1 MSLPLEL
8 PLAQA
13 ALDRDA
19 DSRAHADLFDELW
32 ALPTTRIVVLHNGKT
47 LVTAGNQPV
56 LRFLNTHEATAGRF
70 RVYLGKT
77 RAAADALPSG
87 TDLPAGSAVVLSV
100 LSDNAAAA
108 LDVDSPDT
116 PALGTGDC
124 VWADLRSVG
133 AKLPQ
138 RDAAI
143 VMQAMAIANWHESH
157 QHCPNCGTPT
167 IVEQGGWVRRCF
179 KEDTQLFARTDPAII
194 VSVIDEQD
202 RILLG
207 SQASWAENR
216 WSVLAG
222 YVDSGESLE
231 AAVIREMKEES
242 GLDVTEPTYLA
253 SQSWPFP
260 YSLML
265 GFTAKVDLA
274 ATGQKMQPD
283 GIEIVRLRWFT
294 REEMAAEVAQIL
306 LPNKISISRS
316 MIEHWYGGQLVSAS
330 EGAPNQSGAR

>member
-32 ALPTTRIVVLHNGKT
+32 AVPTTRIVVLHNGKT
-47 LVTAGNQPV
+47 LVSAGDRPV
-56 LRFLNTHEATAGRF
+56 LKFFNTDQATAGRF

-77 RAAADALPSG
+77 RAAS
-87 TDLPAGSAVVLSV
+87 DLPEASAIVLSV
-100 LSDNAAAA
+100 LSDNAATA
-108 LDVDSPDT
+108 LD
-116 PALGTGDC
+116 AGDC

-138 RDAAI
+138 RDASI
-143 VMQAMAIANWHESH
+143 VMQALAIANWHESH

-242 GLDVTEPTYLA
+242 GLVVIEPTYLA

-274 ATGQKMQPD
+274 ATGQSIKPD

-294 REEMAAEVAQIL
+294 REELAAEVAEIL
-306 LPNKISISRS
+306 LPNRISISRS

-330 EGAPNQSGAR
+330 EGAPRQAGAS

>member
-19 DSRAHADLFDELW
+19 DSRTHADLFDELW
-32 ALPTTRIVVLHNGKT
+32 AMPTTRIVVLHNGRT
-47 LVTAGNQPV
+47 LVTANDAPKV
-56 LRFLNTHEATAGRF
+56 RFFNTDEATAGRF

-77 RAAADALPSG
+77 RAADEALPE
-87 TDLPAGSAVVLSV
+87 ASAIVLSV

-108 LDVDSPDT
+108 LD
-116 PALGTGDC
+116 AGDC

-143 VMQAMAIANWHESH
+143 VMQALAIANWHESH

-242 GLDVTEPTYLA
+242 GLVVTEPTYLG

-274 ATGQKMQPD
+274 ASGQSIKPD

-294 REEMAAEVAQIL
+294 REELAAEVAQIL
-306 LPNKISISRS
+306 LPNRISIARS
-316 MIEHWYGGQLVSAS
+316 LIEHWYGGQLISAS
-330 EGAPNQSGAR
+330 EAGPGTTGSR

>member
-1 MSLPLEL
+1 MPLPLEL
-8 PLAQA
+8 PLGQA

-32 ALPTTRIVVLHNGKT
+32 AAPTTRIVVLHNGKT
-47 LVTAGNQPV
+47 LVSAGDKPA
-56 LRFLNTHEATAGRF
+56 LKFFNTDEATAGRF

-77 RAAADALPSG
+77 RAPGSLAEAS
-87 TDLPAGSAVVLSV
+87 DLTPGSDMPEGSAIVLSV

-108 LDVDSPDT
+108 ID
-116 PALGTGDC
+116 AGDAE
-124 VWADLRSVG
+124 WADLRSVG
-133 AKLPQ
+133 AKLPH

-143 VMQAMAIANWHESH
+143 VMQALAIANWHESH

-194 VSVIDEQD
+194 VSVIDEQG

-242 GLDVTEPTYLA
+242 GLLVTEPTYLA

-274 ATGQKMQPD
+274 ATGQTIKPD
-283 GIEIVRLRWFT
+283 GVEIVRLRWFS
-294 REEMAAEVAQIL
+294 RAELAAEAAEIL
-306 LPNKISISRS
+306 LPNRISIARS
-316 MIEHWYGGQLVSAS
+316 LIEHWYGGQLISAS
-330 EGAPNQSGAR
+330 EGTHGKSGDR